1 VDKEMKERENQENI
15 FRRRNLER
23 KKFRSSS
30 NFNSNSNLNLDLEL
44 NLRRRRGA
52 EVASVKI

>member
-1 VDKEMKERENQENI
+1 MKERENQENI